1 SADGGE
7 VRLDGR
13 PVPVTRRRPGLHPGV
28 VQIVFQDPYS
38 ALNPMLT
45 IGATLAEALRAGG
58 RSPVLVPDLLR
69 SVRLPVE
76 FADRLPRALSG
87 GQRQRVAVARALAP
101 APRLLVCDESVSAL
115 DVSVQAQIL
124 NLLAD

>member
-1 SADGGE
+1 
-7 VRLDGR
+7 
-13 PVPVTRRRPGLHPGV
+13 
-28 VQIVFQDPYS
+28 
-38 ALNPMLT
+38 
-45 IGATLAEALRAGG
+45 
-58 RSPVLVPDLLR
+58 LVPDLLR

-124 NLLAD
+124 NLLADLRRDLGLSLLFITHDLAVARQVADRITVLRHGTVVEEGTADDVLDRPQDPYTRLLIA